1 MNTKLTRKPLLQLN
15 KQGIINGFRALKRLM
30 SRSGP
35 SEEHKI
41 AWANFDMVLMIRAN
55 AGHTMSCTQFA
66 GWFIF
71 GGMPY

>member
-1 MNTKLTRKPLLQLN
+1 MNSQPNKKQLLQFN

-41 AWANFDMVLMIRAN
+41 AWTNYDMVLMIRAN
-55 AGHTMSCTQFA
+55 AGLILNCSQFV
-66 GWFIF
+66 GWLIF
-71 GGMPY
+71 GSMPH

>member
-1 MNTKLTRKPLLQLN
+1 MNSQPNKKQLLQFN

-41 AWANFDMVLMIRAN
+41 AWANYDKVLMIRAN
-55 AGHTMSCTQFA
+55 AGQIFA
-66 GWFIF
+66 CFQISGWFIF
-71 GGMPY
+71 GT